1 MVDRHYIGSNTSVG
15 DTGIKAG
22 TLSLTT
28 LIDLTSFEQM
38 EFYGAASFKNSNLLD
53 VHEQF
58 VKRYPGGVFDSSE
71 GGMVPYSTDDTF
83 EKYIH
88 LKKER
93 FATKLTDEAK
103 IRKDIPFQ
111 MNNAL
116 NRAAETFAN
125 KRDLSILN
133 EIKNGYGVTKE
144 ASAYWSAAGADPI
157 GDLNALFDEL
167 FNQEDVSVKEN
178 DINNMIIY
186 YPLKLFGSIREPA
199 RLMSA
204 TSQVASNVR
213 VNSTDIEWAGQ
224 TYGVSFV
231 GSTKL
236 NYLGNVYCVIP
247 TENKTLNHYT
257 LTSGN
262 VPGVEQGRDMFSG
275 SEMMIHTKY
284 FGTMVVPESET
295 QQDSN
300 YRMMRISG
308 VCDATTPTL

>member
-1 MVDRHYIGSNTSVG
+1 MVDKHIIGSTTSVG
-15 DTGIKAG
+15 DGGIKAG

-28 LIDLTSFEQM
+28 LIDLTSYEQM

-71 GGMVPYSTDDTF
+71 GGMVPYSDDDTF

-93 FATKLTDEAK
+93 FATKLSDEAK

-125 KRDLSILN
+125 KRDLSILA
-133 EIKNGYGVTKE
+133 EIKNGYGVTE
-144 ASAYWSAAGADPI
+144 NASAYWSAAGADPI
-157 GDLNALFDEL
+157 GDLNNLFDSL
-167 FNQEDVSVKEN
+167 FNKDDVSVKET
-178 DINNMIIY
+178 DISNMIIY

-204 TSQVASNVR
+204 TSQVASNMR

-224 TYGVSFV
+224 TYGVNFV

-262 VPGVEQGRDMFSG
+262 VPGVEQARDIFSG
-275 SEMMIHTKY
+275 SEMMVHTKY
-284 FGTMVVPESET
+284 FGTMVVPETE
-295 QQDSN
+295 DMLNSN
-300 YRMMRISG
+300 YRIMRIAN
-308 VCDATTPTL
+308 VCAASTATL